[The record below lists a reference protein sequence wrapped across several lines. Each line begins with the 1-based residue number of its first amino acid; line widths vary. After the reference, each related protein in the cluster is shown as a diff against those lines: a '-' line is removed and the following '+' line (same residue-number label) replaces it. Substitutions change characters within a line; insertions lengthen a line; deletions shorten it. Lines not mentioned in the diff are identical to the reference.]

1 MLSAQFAPDAYN
13 EVSFIW
19 VAISAKLRGYENP
32 RNEIFRKIAIIPGEV
47 PKGAKFTGTH
57 SGVSDL
63 NIKLDLDVTGRD

>member
-32 RNEIFRKIAIIPGEV
+32 RNEIFRKIAIM
-47 PKGAKFTGTH
+47 PKGARFTGTH

>member
-1 MLSAQFAPDAYN
+1 M
-13 EVSFIW
+13 
-19 VAISAKLRGYENP
+19 AISAKLRGYENP

-47 PKGAKFTGTH
+47 PKRARFTGTH

>member
-1 MLSAQFAPDAYN
+1 VPDSYN

-19 VAISAKLRGYENP
+19 VAISDKLRECGNP
-32 RNEIFRKIAIIPGEV
+32 RNEIFRKIAIIPGEL
-47 PKGAKFTGTH
+47 PKSAKFTGTH